1 MGRPCETKWV
11 VFKLPCNEAH
21 GTVFLMKVCIF
32 GAGAIGSHFAARLS
46 AIGADVSCVARGKQ
60 LDAIRENGITLHR
73 FNQETLRAE
82 VNASDD
88 PASLGVQDLVI
99 VSVKSYSLSETVD
112 QMKGLLG
119 PETPIIYAQ
128 NGIPW
133 WYFYGL
139 DKPSK
144 ERRIESLDPGGRLW
158 EDLGVHRAIGGVV
171 YSANTLESPGV
182 VRNTSP
188 GRNWL
193 QIGEPTGLKSSRIK
207 KIHDVFKE
215 ADMGPL
221 TNDIRY
227 TVWDKLMSNMAT
239 GSISCLTHS
248 TVNELQQNDG
258 THALAIG
265 IMREA
270 MAIANSLGTSIDID
284 PVERFKLT
292 KGGSHKVSMLQDLE
306 RVHRMEID
314 SMVGVPLELAQKADI
329 RVPILS
335 VVVALLKHRAH
346 LLGLYNT

>member
-1 MGRPCETKWV
+1 
-11 VFKLPCNEAH
+11 
-21 GTVFLMKVCIF
+21 MKVCIF

-46 AIGADVSCVARGKQ
+46 AFGVDVSCIARGKQ
-60 LDAIRENGITLHR
+60 LEAIRENGITLHR
-73 FNQETLRAE
+73 VNQETLHAK

-88 PASLGVQDLVI
+88 PASFGLQDLVI
-99 VSVKSYSLSETVD
+99 VTVKSYSLRDIVD
-112 QMKGLLG
+112 QMKELLG

-144 ERRIESLDPGGRLW
+144 ERRIKSLDPGGRLW
-158 EDLGVHRAIGGVV
+158 DELGVHRAIGGVV

-193 QIGEPTGLKSSRIK
+193 QIGEPTGLKSVRLK
-207 KIHDVFKE
+207 KIHDVFNE

-248 TVNELQQNDG
+248 TTNELQQNDE

-265 IMREA
+265 IMNEA

-306 RVHRMEID
+306 RFHRMEID
-314 SMVGVPLELAQKADI
+314 SMVGVPLELAQKANI
-329 RVPILS
+329 KVPILS
-335 VVVALLKHRAH
+335 VVVTLLKHRAY